1 MAANLHGQ
9 RSRRTGETAP
19 EDSTDAS
26 ALGTR
31 LLPACHSIA
40 GILTFRWVQGVHVG
54 SLGTAHLEDGCD
66 GEFKDSGAFSSCGE
80 GNRVGIL
87 ICRVSLSSVHP
98 GYKKMY

>member
-1 MAANLHGQ
+1 MQVPWGPSCSQHAIPSQ
-9 RSRRTGETAP
+9 VSRP
-19 EDSTDAS
+19 FS
-26 ALGTR
+26 A
-31 LLPACHSIA
+31 
-40 GILTFRWVQGVHVG
+40 VQGVHVG

-98 GYKKMY
+98 GYKKCIRKIY